1 LFYDKKNIPE
11 YRKSSVYSEIQK
23 TMRKNL
29 NYNNL
34 PAELKWFYKTDIRK
48 LGYHPYRHFFG
59 KCKSK
64 AKKLIG

>member
-1 LFYDKKNIPE
+1 
-11 YRKSSVYSEIQK
+11 
-23 TMRKNL
+23 MRKNL